1 MRSIIFTALT
11 CGSLLILPACAT
23 MPDPVEVCS
32 AQWIAPRAERAM
44 SDFKRDTRSIFKKLR
59 KTGDTLQDGGTIGAL
74 QMFSLLSSLNALENK
89 LKNGRAIRDMR
100 MLATTCDDPELLKNA
115 INDFMLEQGIS
126 ERFIQFLNGFDAYTK
141 LLKTGET
148 PI

>member
-23 MPDPVEVCS
+23 IADPAEVCS

-44 SDFKRDTRSIFKKLR
+44 SDFKQDTRSIFKKLR
-59 KTGDTLQDGGTIGAL
+59 KTGDTLQDGGTLGTL
-74 QMFSLLSSLNALENK
+74 QMFSLMSSLNALGNK

-100 MLATTCDDPELLKNA
+100 TLATTCDDPDLLKNA
-115 INDFMLEQGIS
+115 MSDFMREQGIS
-126 ERFIQFLNGFDAYTK
+126 ERFIQFLNGFDAYTR
-141 LLKTGET
+141 LLETGEA